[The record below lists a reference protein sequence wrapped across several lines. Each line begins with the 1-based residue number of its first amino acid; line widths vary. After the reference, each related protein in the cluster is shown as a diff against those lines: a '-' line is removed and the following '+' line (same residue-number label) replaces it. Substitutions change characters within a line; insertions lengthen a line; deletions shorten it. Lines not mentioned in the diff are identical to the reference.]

1 MSRDQATA
9 PPPGSQVIEA
19 HEEFKQQIEA
29 GASKVRALGVVTM
42 GVTLLLIIAYL
53 YQLILPYVS
62 GTRYVQ
68 VDLLDP
74 TLVATQILLIVL
86 VGAWFYVGVVNYRFA
101 TRMQKRVREIRAGEA
116 ELEKR
121 VFGSE
126 VTR

>member
-1 MSRDQATA
+1 MAASDEAGVV
-9 PPPGSQVIEA
+9 PPGVRVIEA

-29 GASKVRALGVVTM
+29 GASKVRMLGMITM
-42 GVTLLLIIAYL
+42 GVALLLILSYL
-53 YQLILPYVS
+53 YQLILPYSS

-74 TLVATQILLIVL
+74 TLAATQILLIVL
-86 VGAWFYVGVVNYRFA
+86 VGAWFYVGVTNYRFA

-121 VFGSE
+121 VFG
-126 VTR
+126 